1 MRVFYLMLRIPLLRY
16 FTPNVRQTAFRRR
29 QSRRSPQMQLI
40 REGKQRGLCSNWFV
54 NKDHLHI
61 AVDETR
67 VYWAP
72 LSIAVMQKLRAK
84 SCAQRCERRFLRAFP
99 CLRVARNGF
108 DWGHKDF
115 REDYTQVD
123 VTPLKKSFAS
133 LATWWTGKK
142 KQSNT
147 SSPFMQ
153 VSILRLWASV
163 SQDIFFLPYA
173 NVLSRFRSH
182 VRFSFSLSKFTVH
195 GDYGIFPETCTK
207 SRAAKETGRFL
218 E

>member
-29 QSRRSPQMQLI
+29 QSRRRPQMQLI

-61 AVDETR
+61 AVDVTR

-99 CLRVARNGF
+99 CLRAARNGF

-123 VTPLKKSFAS
+123 VTPLKKSLLRSRCVEREKKINLTRTAS
-133 LATWWTGKK
+133 LCKYRYWDSEHRCRKT
-142 KQSNT
+142 
-147 SSPFMQ
+147 
-153 VSILRLWASV
+153 V
-163 SQDIFFLPYA
+163 FFCHMPMCCHVFDPMLGFLFLCPS
-173 NVLSRFRSH
+173 SRFM
-182 VRFSFSLSKFTVH
+182 VIMVSFRKHARNRVQRRKRGGF
-195 GDYGIFPETCTK
+195 
-207 SRAAKETGRFL
+207 
-218 E
+218 

>member
-29 QSRRSPQMQLI
+29 QSRRRPQMQLI

-61 AVDETR
+61 AVDVTR

-163 SQDIFFLPYA
+163 SQDIFFCHMPMCCHVFDPTLGFLFLCPS
-173 NVLSRFRSH
+173 SRFM
-182 VRFSFSLSKFTVH
+182 VIMVSFRKHARIRVQRRKRGGF
-195 GDYGIFPETCTK
+195 
-207 SRAAKETGRFL
+207 
-218 E
+218 